1 MMTAPCS
8 VEPPGFVS
16 KTIGFGAPCP
26 DCGYM
31 DCHARYLRW
40 EAERGLVRAQVDRAP
55 RPEWV
60 IDTAT
65 HARLTLH
72 GAVADVWQA
81 IPDDPTAWIWAV
93 QDGDCYVRLH
103 ESMASA
109 QIAAEDAM
117 ADASKVTPCHC
128 ARTVDPNAVGFAEHD
143 PPIGE
148 HPTDAEIVE
157 RVALHAGDS
166 FDTLRIRG
174 HRVVKA
180 EQSAAQ
186 ERHHASEAT
195 P

>member
-1 MMTAPCS
+1 MTTPCS

-26 DCGYM
+26 DCGHM

-40 EAERGLVRAQVDRAP
+40 EAERGIVRAQVERAP

-81 IPDDPTAWIWAV
+81 ITDDPTAWIWAV

-117 ADASKVTPCHC
+117 SD
-128 ARTVDPNAVGFAEHD
+128 
-143 PPIGE
+143 
-148 HPTDAEIVE
+148 
-157 RVALHAGDS
+157 
-166 FDTLRIRG
+166 
-174 HRVVKA
+174 
-180 EQSAAQ
+180 
-186 ERHHASEAT
+186 ASEAT
-195 P
+195 LSVDTSGDIVPFPVDLPACSDPIMPDRWPPAGAAPWPPGTWRP

>member
-1 MMTAPCS
+1 MCDDTEQLRSELAKS
-8 VEPPGFVS
+8 LADLARIRAAVEPLALHFRSRHKPGELVPMSTDSREVFAMRNVLAEVAAIVV
-16 KTIGFGAPCP
+16 TPCHCARTVDPNAVGF
-26 DCGYM
+26 
-31 DCHARYLRW
+31 
-40 EAERGLVRAQVDRAP
+40 AEHDPPIVRAQVDRAP

-117 ADASKVTPCHC
+117 ADAS
-128 ARTVDPNAVGFAEHD
+128 
-143 PPIGE
+143 
-148 HPTDAEIVE
+148 
-157 RVALHAGDS
+157 
-166 FDTLRIRG
+166 
-174 HRVVKA
+174 
-180 EQSAAQ
+180 
-186 ERHHASEAT
+186 EAT
-195 P
+195 S